1 MKKTRKELQP
11 GDRVFVGI
19 DLHKKKCMLLPEQ
32 QSWSYSA
39 AVFQAAGKHF
49 SEYWTD
55 TKSIKLKQ
63 FMKLVILVS
72 GCMII

>member
-1 MKKTRKELQP
+1 
-11 GDRVFVGI
+11 
-19 DLHKKKCMLLPEQ
+19 MLLPEQ
-32 QSWSYSA
+32 HSWSYSA

-55 TKSIKLKQ
+55 TKGIKLKQ
-63 FMKLVILVS
+63 FMKLVILAS